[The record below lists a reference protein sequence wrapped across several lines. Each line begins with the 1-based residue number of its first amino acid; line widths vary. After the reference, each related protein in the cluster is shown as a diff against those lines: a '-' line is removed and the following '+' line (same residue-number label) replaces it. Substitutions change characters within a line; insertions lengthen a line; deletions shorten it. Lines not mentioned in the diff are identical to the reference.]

1 MLINEYIK
9 THHKIIKADKVL
21 LVAHLKPDGDAIA
34 SLCAMADLMEE
45 LKKDY
50 TLFTKDIPPIQ
61 YHFLPY
67 FDKIKSD
74 HKNLNFASYDLIIV
88 LDCGQLD
95 RTGLTEEIKNRSEK
109 QYVIEIDHHPKV
121 YDYAD
126 LEIRFTEASAT
137 AEILYY
143 FFKANNIK
151 INNDIEELINIRL
164 YCMSLINMSDF
175 TICRLTKT
183 ITAGTYE
190 ELGIIKTQNKP
201 VFILSPNEWVPGWVY
216 SMFPNTFYY
225 DNDEEKLLAKLKS
238 IIENKQNLSKK
249 EKLRWLRLFWE

>member
-1 MLINEYIK
+1 MSLYCYLAGPVEFDNDNGKNWREDISKKLKEIN
-9 THHKIIKADKVL
+9 IIAL
-21 LVAHLKPDGDAIA
+21 NPMIKPDWLLNDNDKNPGSYAINI
-34 SLCAMADLMEE
+34 S
-45 LKKDY
+45 KNI
-50 TLFTKDIPPIQ
+50 F
-61 YHFLPY
+61 
-67 FDKIKSD
+67 SD
-74 HKNLNFASYDLIIV
+74 
-88 LDCGQLD
+88 
-95 RTGLTEEIKNRSEK
+95 
-109 QYVIEIDHHPKV
+109 
-121 YDYAD
+121 
-126 LEIRFTEASAT
+126 
-137 AEILYY
+137 
-143 FFKANNIK
+143 NNIK